1 MQDKNLK
8 EQKILLQ
15 KLLAEYVKEK
25 RRETK
30 KSITLI
36 SNEIDMT
43 KSIWADLERG
53 IKDPQFSTL
62 WRVAEAL
69 NMPLSKLIKE
79 IEKKTGQN
87 FTLIED

>member
-1 MQDKNLK
+1 MQEKNLK
-8 EQKILLQ
+8 EQRILLQ

-25 RRETK
+25 RQKAK
-30 KSITLI
+30 KSVTLI

-43 KSIWADLERG
+43 KSMWADLERG

-69 NMPLSKLIKE
+69 NIPLSKLVKE
-79 IEKKTGQN
+79 IEKRAGQN